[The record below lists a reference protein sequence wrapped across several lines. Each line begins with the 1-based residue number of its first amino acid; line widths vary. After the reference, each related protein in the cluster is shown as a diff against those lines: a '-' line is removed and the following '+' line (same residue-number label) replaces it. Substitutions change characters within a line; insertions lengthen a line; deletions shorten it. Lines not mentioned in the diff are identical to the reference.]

1 MHILRSLQRKYIA
14 SILLV
19 GISTQALAITFQEV
33 GDRYLNSYSASEQP
47 TQLHNN
53 QTNDPKKEVLNTSVR
68 QLSIQEQRRV
78 VFSLLSQL
86 DQSASSQ
93 QSDNAI
99 AQVLQD
105 LAVLQGQPGS
115 EHISLTSITNYCTTV
130 FGEAA
135 LANMLAQNISANDI
149 QKRQAL
155 IKELVTNNQL
165 FDTIEKSLFTLKSQT
180 NSLLSLWAEENKV
193 TQDAF
198 KKLYF
203 SNRLLKAFNTSP
215 LVMEGA
221 IRFGNLMTAIGCN
234 QMSILLIMKNYLPE
248 YIAHKF
254 GGAPQRASLM
264 KAFKEYINLFNP
276 RYYLDFVKNKMV
288 LVEAGRSARIEHH
301 INTGH
306 SMQDAIKN
314 ENLVTAIAKTGLPQ
328 IRNVIIGGVA
338 LIHGYQAFMAK
349 KLLNEASRVKNTIN
363 YLQTRLSGAATLINT
378 AKSVTQLAQHH
389 QILEQGVTLFA
400 DLSELF
406 TSHENKQIDKLVCL
420 LQKNTFRGNASFF
433 SLSGRVLAANKLMD
447 THKQEFIHSMLAVG
461 ELDACLSI
469 AKMMKEFQ
477 QKRVGYC
484 FVEFIEHETPYLK
497 LDDFWNPFINAN
509 RVVTNS
515 IEFGGNKPRA
525 IIVTGSN
532 TGGKS
537 TNLKAI
543 MTSIL
548 LARTFGIAPARNAV
562 MTRFAYLG
570 TSMNVGDNTATD
582 DSKFE
587 AEVKR
592 AETLVKKVE
601 SLQQEFGCLIIDEL
615 FTGTGPE
622 KGAKAAK
629 RVAAHLAK
637 SNNIILIL
645 STHFPEITNLEQETG
660 LFKNYKVDVYKDEH
674 GNLVRPFKLE
684 PGISN
689 SNIADDILNQRLS
702 FLAEHA
708 A

>member
-115 EHISLTSITNYCTTV
+115 ENISLTSITNYCTTV

-135 LANMLAQNISANDI
+135 LANMLAQNISAHDI

-155 IKELVTNNQL
+155 IKELITNDQL
-165 FDTIEKSLFTLKSQT
+165 FDTIEKLLFALRSQT
-180 NSLLSLWAEENKV
+180 NPLLSLWAEENKV

-203 SNRLLKAFNTSP
+203 SNRLLKTFNTSP
-215 LVMEGA
+215 TVMEGTIRTQNA
-221 IRFGNLMTAIGCN
+221 ITALVSSAIPLFSTIMNYVGQYILYKKEYTDQKASVIKAVKAYLGQFNPYLYINFVKDAQKEIEKERIAKFNELAPRIGFEKAQVEAN
-234 QMSILLIMKNYLPE
+234 QSALHNKN
-248 YIAHKF
+248 II
-254 GGAPQRASLM
+254 RIIN
-264 KAFKEYINLFNP
+264 YINLGGTIAVHA
-276 RYYLDFVKNKMV
+276 YQVY
-288 LVEAGRSARIEHH
+288 
-301 INTGH
+301 
-306 SMQDAIKN
+306 
-314 ENLVTAIAKTGLPQ
+314 IAKNAISSAIQ
-328 IRNVIIGGVA
+328 
-338 LIHGYQAFMAK
+338 Q
-349 KLLNEASRVKNTIN
+349 KNTIN
-363 YLQTRLSGAATLINT
+363 YLQARLIGIATLVNT
-378 AKSVTQLAQHH
+378 AKSITQLAQHH

-406 TSHENKQIDKLVCL
+406 ASHENKQIDKLVKQ
-420 LQKNTFRGNASFF
+420 LQKNTFKGNASFF
-433 SLSGRVLAANKLMD
+433 SISGRVLAANKLMENN
-447 THKQEFIHSMLAVG
+447 KQEFARSMLALG

-509 RVVTNS
+509 IAVTNS

-562 MTRFAYLG
+562 MTQFAYLG
-570 TSMNVGDNTATD
+570 TSMNVSDNTATG
-582 DSKFE
+582 DSLFQ

-601 SLQQEFGCLIIDEL
+601 SLRQEFGCLIIDEL

-702 FLAEHA
+702 FLVEHTA
-708 A
+708 

>member
-1 MHILRSLQRKYIA
+1 MHVLRSLQRKYIA

-115 EHISLTSITNYCTTV
+115 ENISLTSITNYCTTV

-135 LANMLAQNISANDI
+135 LANMLAQNISAHDI

-155 IKELVTNNQL
+155 IKELIANPT
-165 FDTIEKSLFTLKSQT
+165 FFSEIEG
-180 NSLLSLWAEENKV
+180 LLSIVKQNTDKTLALWIEENKV
-193 TQDAF
+193 TKSVFDI
-198 KKLYF
+198 LYLPVPL
-203 SNRLLKAFNTSP
+203 NAFNT
-215 LVMEGA
+215 
-221 IRFGNLMTAIGCN
+221 N
-234 QMSILLIMKNYLPE
+234 SILLSGFYRLQNLMAASSFFATIAFPIFIKKTVEQNKPMNVCAKEYFESFNPKTYLKFSSGNYTNQEKIARIATGSCDILFSALYGFLAKKTLDAAIQMKN
-248 YIAHKF
+248 A
-254 GGAPQRASLM
+254 
-264 KAFKEYINLFNP
+264 
-276 RYYLDFVKNKMV
+276 V
-288 LVEAGRSARIEHH
+288 
-301 INTGH
+301 
-306 SMQDAIKN
+306 
-314 ENLVTAIAKTGLPQ
+314 
-328 IRNVIIGGVA
+328 
-338 LIHGYQAFMAK
+338 
-349 KLLNEASRVKNTIN
+349 N
-363 YLQTRLSGAATLINT
+363 YLQTRLIGAATLVNT
-378 AKSVTQLAQHH
+378 AKSVTALATEHRE
-389 QILEQGVTLFA
+389 LTQGLTLFNEFA
-400 DLSELF
+400 ALF
-406 TSHENKQIDKLVCL
+406 APHQNKKFDKLVKQ
-420 LQKNTFRGNASFF
+420 LQKNTFKGNASFF
-433 SLSGRVLAANKLMD
+433 SISGRILTANKLMENN
-447 THKQEFIHSMLAVG
+447 KQEFARSMLALG

-477 QKRVGYC
+477 QKPAGYC

-515 IEFGGNKPRA
+515 IEFGGNEPRA

-562 MTRFAYLG
+562 MTQFAYLG
-570 TSMNVGDNTATD
+570 TSMNVSDNTATG
-582 DSKFE
+582 DSLFQ

-601 SLQQEFGCLIIDEL
+601 SLRQEFGCLIIDEL

-674 GNLVRPFKLE
+674 SNLVRPFKLE

-702 FLAEHA
+702 FLVEHTA
-708 A
+708 